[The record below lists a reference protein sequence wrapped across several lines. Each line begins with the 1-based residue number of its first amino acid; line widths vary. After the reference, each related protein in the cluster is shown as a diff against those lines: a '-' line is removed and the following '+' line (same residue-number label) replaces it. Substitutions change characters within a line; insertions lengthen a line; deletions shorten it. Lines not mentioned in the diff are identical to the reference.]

1 MEAVLKDVDKQ
12 MDIARAAVL
21 QQKRKRRRR
30 YVLQEQHILETL
42 ERAQYEDED
51 LLDLI
56 TLLGLQVQEYVN
68 GLRDNT
74 RGDSDND
81 GDE

>member
-1 MEAVLKDVDKQ
+1 
-12 MDIARAAVL
+12 MDIARAAV
-21 QQKRKRRRR
+21 QKRKRRRR

-42 ERAQYEDED
+42 ERAQYDEDED

-56 TLLGLQVQEYVN
+56 TLLGLQVQGYVN

-81 GDE
+81 GDG